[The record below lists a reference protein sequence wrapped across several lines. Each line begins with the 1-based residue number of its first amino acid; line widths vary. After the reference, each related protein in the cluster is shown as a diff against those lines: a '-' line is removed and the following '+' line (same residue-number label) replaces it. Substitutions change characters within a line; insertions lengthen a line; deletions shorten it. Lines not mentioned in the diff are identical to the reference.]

1 MHTAFHKQVSSPRYT
16 APPQSAAP
24 SSWLPPSAAWAW
36 LLGSGRTLLVAAHRF
51 IALGQHRRDLFF
63 LRSVVRPKSNRELS
77 TVRLVIK
84 QYSMRVRIVVPLV
97 VVLSTSVTMHA
108 GVQAAVVPG
117 ARWIGTTHRD
127 LRSETMHV
135 RSDQS
140 EVRCAN
146 NAWLTCSIR
155 EMTTNSRTWQKE
167 RSTVYCSRSNAVRV
181 RIGQCARLQSECRA
195 RAGVGH
201 GCVQCMRTH
210 SGKGMREGRRRAFLF
225 APILL
230 LCP

>member
-1 MHTAFHKQVSSPRYT
+1 MGLVVGQWPH
-16 APPQSAAP
+16 APCRST
-24 SSWLPPSAAWAW
+24 SLHC
-36 LLGSGRTLLVAAHRF
+36 LGL
-51 IALGQHRRDLFF
+51 HRRDLFF

-97 VVLSTSVTMHA
+97 VVLSTSVTMYA

-117 ARWIGTTHRD
+117 AGWIGTTHRD

-167 RSTVYCSRSNAVRV
+167 RSTVYCSRSNAVRI

-195 RAGVGH
+195 RAGVGY

-225 APILL
+225 APIILP
-230 LCP
+230 CS

>member
-1 MHTAFHKQVSSPRYT
+1 MHTPRSTSKSPALDILHHRNPQPLALGCPQ
-16 APPQSAAP
+16 AP
-24 SSWLPPSAAWAW
+24 
-36 LLGSGRTLLVAAHRF
+36 LGLGCCAVAARSLSQHRF
-51 IALGQHRRDLFF
+51 VALGQHRRDLFF
-63 LRSVVRPKSNRELS
+63 PRSVVLPKSNRELS

-84 QYSMRVRIVVPLV
+84 RYSMRVRIVVPLV

-167 RSTVYCSRSNAVRV
+167 RSTVYCTR
-181 RIGQCARLQSECRA
+181 
-195 RAGVGH
+195 
-201 GCVQCMRTH
+201 
-210 SGKGMREGRRRAFLF
+210 
-225 APILL
+225 
-230 LCP
+230 

>member
-1 MHTAFHKQVSSPRYT
+1 MGVVVVQWP
-16 APPQSAAP
+16 
-24 SSWLPPSAAWAW
+24 
-36 LLGSGRTLLVAAHRF
+36 LLVAAHRF
-51 IALGQHRRDLFF
+51 IALGQHRRDIF

-84 QYSMRVRIVVPLV
+84 RYSMRVRIVVPLV

-195 RAGVGH
+195 RAGVGY

>member
-1 MHTAFHKQVSSPRYT
+1 MLCGVRTPCRSIAS
-16 APPQSAAP
+16 
-24 SSWLPPSAAWAW
+24 LPW
-36 LLGSGRTLLVAAHRF
+36 GSTEET
-51 IALGQHRRDLFF
+51 F
-63 LRSVVRPKSNRELS
+63 LRSVVLPKSNRELS

-84 QYSMRVRIVVPLV
+84 RYSMRVRIVVPLV
-97 VVLSTSVTMHA
+97 VVLSTSVTMYA

-117 ARWIGTTHRD
+117 AGWIGTTHRD

-167 RSTVYCSRSNAVRV
+167 RSTVYCSRSNAVRI

-225 APILL
+225 APIILP
-230 LCP
+230 CS